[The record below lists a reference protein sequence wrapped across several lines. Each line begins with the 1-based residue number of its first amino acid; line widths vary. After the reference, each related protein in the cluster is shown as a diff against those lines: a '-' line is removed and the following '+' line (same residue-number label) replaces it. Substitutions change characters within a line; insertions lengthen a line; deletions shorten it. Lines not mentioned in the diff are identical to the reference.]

1 MFPIECYYTENIIN
15 QNVIQF
21 FSKGLNLKLN
31 KVNDYKKNSNIF
43 ASYGILRGTGDIIK
57 NLDSYIYLDHGFFNS
72 SKRKFLAEGIAS
84 LKNLEGYFRVIK
96 DDLYFNKTFNDKSDE
111 RFNKLGISLKKKRS
125 GDIIIVSEPSKNTEE
140 FLRISNW
147 TELTVNEIK
156 KFTDRKVIVHNKLSN
171 IPLSELLQKA
181 FAFVSCQSTA
191 GFYAITEGV
200 PAYFTHASLSR
211 FGNIQEIEKN
221 QLNYDLLC
229 IAANSQWKLNEF
241 FSDEFKIYMNKI
253 LNHTC

>member
-31 KVNDYKKNSNIF
+31 KIRDYKKNTNVF

-72 SKRKFLAEGIAS
+72 SKRKFLAEGVAS

-96 DDLYFNKTFNDKSDE
+96 DDLYFNKTFDDKSHE
-111 RFNKLGISLKKKRS
+111 RFNKLEINLKKKRS
-125 GDIIIVSEPSKNTEE
+125 GDIVIVSEPSKNTED
-140 FLRISNW
+140 FLKISNW
-147 TELTVNEIK
+147 TEQTIKEIK

-171 IPLSELLQKA
+171 IPLTSLLEKA

-200 PAYFTHASLSR
+200 PAYFTHNSLSR
-211 FGNIQEIEKN
+211 YGNIENIEKN
-221 QLNYDLLC
+221 ELNYDLLYT
-229 IAANSQWKLNEF
+229 AANSQWKLKEF
-241 FSDEFKIYMNKI
+241 FSDEFVEYMNI
-253 LNHTC
+253 LNF